1 MMKNGEPRLICAA
14 RAEVRTELR
23 RQSVTLKDQT
33 ALIVG
38 ASGGIGRAV
47 AISLAEAGARVAL
60 VGRDP
65 DKLAETRAALGEGG
79 ERAPILTCD
88 VTDRAAV
95 GEMVKGAIEALGSIQ
110 ILVNAAGLNIR
121 SRSLRAIDPADWDRV
136 IAANLTAAFNL
147 IHFVVPSMRERG
159 EGLVILISSLSGL
172 RASTVAGAAYS
183 ASKFGEA
190 ALGLCLG
197 REERGRNLRS
207 TVIYPGE
214 VDTPFLDVRAAR
226 PGGGE
231 AKPQRRE
238 GILQPAD
245 VAAAV
250 RFIAELPPRAHVPEL
265 VIKPTIDDFS

>member
-1 MMKNGEPRLICAA
+1 VSI
-14 RAEVRTELR
+14 
-23 RQSVTLKDQT
+23 QDQT

-38 ASGGIGRAV
+38 ASGGIGRAT
-47 AISLAEAGARVAL
+47 AITLTEAGARVAL
-60 VGRDP
+60 VGRDR
-65 DKLAETRAALGEGG
+65 DKLEETRAALGERGSA
-79 ERAPILTCD
+79 APIFTCD
-88 VTDRAAV
+88 VTDRASV
-95 GEMVKGAIEALGSIQ
+95 GEMVKGAIEALGSIG

-121 SRSLRAIDPADWDRV
+121 NRSLRTIDPDDWDRV

-147 IHFVVPSMRERG
+147 LHFVAPSMRERG
-159 EGLVILISSLSGL
+159 DGLVILISSLSGL
-172 RASTVAGAAYS
+172 RASHIAGAAYS

-207 TVIYPGE
+207 TILYPGE
-214 VDTPFLDVRAAR
+214 VDTPFLDIRAAR

-238 GILQPAD
+238 GILKPED

>member
-1 MMKNGEPRLICAA
+1 MALTGN
-14 RAEVRTELR
+14 
-23 RQSVTLKDQT
+23 T
-33 ALIVG
+33 AVVIG

-47 AISLAEAGARVAL
+47 AVALTARGARVGL
-60 VGRDP
+60 VGRDAAR
-65 DKLAETRAALGEGG
+65 LEATRQALGPAGAD
-79 ERAPILTCD
+79 APIFNCD
-88 VTDRAAV
+88 VTQRASVNELA
-95 GEMVKGAIEALGSIQ
+95 AAATASLGSID

-121 SRSLRAIDPADWDRV
+121 NRSLRSIDPEDWERV
-136 IAANLTAAFNL
+136 VAANLNAAFYL
-147 IHFVVPSMRERG
+147 LHSFLPPMRERG
-159 EGLVILISSLSGL
+159 AGLVILISSLAGL
-172 RASTVAGAAYS
+172 RASNVAGAAYS

-190 ALGLCLG
+190 ALGLTLA

-231 AKPQRRE
+231 GKPQRRE
-238 GILQPAD
+238 GILQPED

-250 RFIAELPPRAHVPEL
+250 CFVAELPARAHVPEL